1 MWTKGFC
8 SDPQVTLFLQNPY
21 LIVVV
26 LLIASGLFMFTF
38 KSTQFN
44 MKGFIMV
51 LLASFIGGIRWTLT
65 QVLIQK
71 AELGQ
76 LPPNLEIPNLGRPG
90 YVGNIVNVGGNQ
102 SAYGS

>member
-1 MWTKGFC
+1 MYACGRKVSVLTPKL
-8 SDPQVTLFLQNPY
+8 LFLQNPY

-44 MKGFIMV
+44 LKGFIMV

-65 QVLIQK
+65 QVLMQK

-76 LPPNLEIPNLGRPG
+76 LTPSLRYPKPG
-90 YVGNIVNVGGNQ
+90 NSGCRNMVNVGGNP
-102 SAYGS
+102 SA